1 MGDAASGK
9 LTFLYA
15 LADGPADQSYGAH
28 VAELADFPARVVA
41 AARRRANEF
50 EANSTI
56 HRPAKRLR
64 GEEIKAEDPM
74 AYILS
79 SHDED
84 EFVKRSM
91 EQLPQLREIYNGVV
105 EVK

>member
-28 VAELADFPARVVA
+28 VAELADFPSRVVA

-50 EANSTI
+50 EANSTTR
-56 HRPAKRLR
+56 RPVKRLR
-64 GEEIKAEDPM
+64 GAELTAGDPM
-74 AYILS
+74 GYILS
-79 SHDED
+79 SHDGD

-91 EQLPQLREIYNGVV
+91 EQLPQLRAFCNGIG
-105 EVK
+105 ETK